1 MYALTPPLPAT
12 KGKPL
17 DPPSCLSQMY
27 IAVLSI
33 HTHPFLCL
41 EDSHKTCPLECC
53 SLTDSLYSMT
63 PVPSTPTTLVL
74 SGYTHSS
81 SIQHPSFIPSI
92 WVLCWI
98 FPLGSHHMATPQCR
112 RGGRGWASWVSM
124 EAAPEHERAP
134 KLWYG
139 CSLYPMPL
147 QVQLCQGLTKTPA
160 CERRFFDCFFS
171 ARPYSM
177 PPAAFFDLSWPSPQ
191 SMGNLSLH

>member
-17 DPPSCLSQMY
+17 DLPSCLSQMY
-27 IAVLSI
+27 IAILSI

-81 SIQHPSFIPSI
+81 SIPHPSLPLYGFCVESSPLEATTWLLPSAEEEGEDE
-92 WVLCWI
+92 L
-98 FPLGSHHMATPQCR
+98 LGSPWRQH
-112 RGGRGWASWVSM
+112 
-124 EAAPEHERAP
+124 PEHERAP
-134 KLWYG
+134 KLWNG
-139 CSLYPMPL
+139 CSLYPHASPGSVVSRPHKNSSL
-147 QVQLCQGLTKTPA
+147 WKEIFWLLLLSKALFHASSCFLWSELT
-160 CERRFFDCFFS
+160 
-171 ARPYSM
+171 
-177 PPAAFFDLSWPSPQ
+177 LSSVY
-191 SMGNLSLH
+191 G